1 MNELDFDITQAVNW
15 FVEQHTDPFTLIE
28 VDETESVTWRDRLG
42 VAFRRCYICD
52 HLMDQRVAQTGTDR
66 TTIVNAVLPDPSATM
81 AGDFGEILVY
91 FYHASKAFPLTAFGP
106 KKWRLKQ
113 DRTKPAPY
121 SDTVQFVLPS
131 WPTPSEND
139 VVMCAEVKT
148 KSTAGASN
156 PIKSAIEDCK
166 KDRTSRLAKTLVWL
180 KERALVHGLGDT
192 EIAHLDRFI
201 HSTNQPSYKKEFR
214 AVAVICSSLVA
225 DELPNA
231 PTVKPQDYDLIIISI
246 PQLHSLYNSIYVS
259 ARNSVN
265 DN

>member
-1 MNELDFDITQAVNW
+1 M
-15 FVEQHTDPFTLIE
+15 
-28 VDETESVTWRDRLG
+28 
-42 VAFRRCYICD
+42 
-52 HLMDQRVAQTGTDR
+52 
-66 TTIVNAVLPDPSATM
+66 
-81 AGDFGEILVY
+81 Y
-91 FYHASKAFPLTAFGP
+91 FYHASKALPLTAFGP

-121 SDTVQFVLPS
+121 SDTVQFIFNS

-148 KSTAGASN
+148 KSTPGVSN
-156 PIKSAIEDCK
+156 PIVSAIEDCQ

-180 KERALVHGLGDT
+180 KERALIDGLGNT

-201 HSTNQPSYKKEFR
+201 HSTDSLSYKKEFR

-225 DELPNA
+225 NELANA
-231 PTVKPQDYDLIIISI
+231 PTVKPHDYDLVIISI
-246 PQLHSLYNSIYVS
+246 PQLHSLYNAVYLAAKNSI
-259 ARNSVN
+259 N